1 MPFDKRRLPLS
12 RRSPLALP
20 LPNRRVF
27 YLADRFFWPYHS
39 FREASIRAEFR
50 RNLFMMPRSK
60 KLLNS
65 GDQEYFNEKRPV
77 NVRVDSTA
85 HLAELFPRPAR
96 DADEYPAI
104 TVVLSEWSATPK
116 LSLDH
121 AAKSWL
127 LALSKTDQ
135 PS

>member
-1 MPFDKRRLPLS
+1 
-12 RRSPLALP
+12 
-20 LPNRRVF
+20 
-27 YLADRFFWPYHS
+27 
-39 FREASIRAEFR
+39 
-50 RNLFMMPRSK
+50 MMPRSK

-127 LALSKTDQ
+127 LALSKTDRRPAPHSALHLAQ
-135 PS
+135 IPSVFPWTASSLGAPCPKV

>member
-1 MPFDKRRLPLS
+1 
-12 RRSPLALP
+12 
-20 LPNRRVF
+20 
-27 YLADRFFWPYHS
+27 
-39 FREASIRAEFR
+39 
-50 RNLFMMPRSK
+50 MMPRSK
-60 KLLNS
+60 KLLGS

-77 NVRVDSTA
+77 NVRVDSIA
-85 HLAELFPRPAR
+85 HLAELFPSPAR

-127 LALSKTDQ
+127 LALSKTDRRPAPHSALHLAQ
-135 PS
+135 IPSVFPWTASSLGAPCPKV